1 MEAQIEDQTQVP
13 VFYEKFKETIS
24 WKIKLFRSTSDFID
38 NVHVTR
44 LEKESLK
51 RILGLSKQQEKKIVS
66 VFTWLWKHASIVQ
79 DLK

>member
-1 MEAQIEDQTQVP
+1 MEAQIEDQMQVP
-13 VFYEKFKETIS
+13 VFYERSKETIS

-38 NVHVTR
+38 DAHVTR

-51 RILGLSKQQEKKIVS
+51 RILGLCKQRKKKIVS
-66 VFTWLWKHASIVQ
+66 AFTWFWKYASIVQ